1 MRLWRRRQTE
11 EWKEWKEAGESK
23 QAKRGNTVRH
33 ALLPGGIDSP
43 SPKLL
48 GQCTFVKCRCL
59 MRMGLTAPASFN
71 ERLYFLMKTTLQ
83 WILEVGTLPVQVPSS
98 QLTSCPPAAV
108 IYGTDI
114 SYEYWRCR
122 VAEMGIQ
129 QNASYQNQNPWF
141 FTESP
146 GYPRRFVVVRSQ
158 IKWITKPRAMF
169 MLNGDPHDRSNL
181 QKERLKLDLSP
192 FLHHLKWMV
201 I

>member
-1 MRLWRRRQTE
+1 MR
-11 EWKEWKEAGESK
+11 
-23 QAKRGNTVRH
+23 H
-33 ALLPGGIDSP
+33 PLLPGGIDSP

-59 MRMGLTAPASFN
+59 MRTGLTAPASFN

-98 QLTSCPPAAV
+98 QLTSCPPPPLLFMAQ
-108 IYGTDI
+108 IYLMSID
-114 SYEYWRCR
+114 
-122 VAEMGIQ
+122 VAELQKWAFSRMPATNIRIPDFLRSRQ
-129 QNASYQNQNPWF
+129 DIPDV
-141 FTESP
+141 P
-146 GYPRRFVVVRSQ
+146 DVRSQ

-192 FLHHLKWMV
+192 FLHHLK
-201 I
+201 